1 MLNIKD
7 KNDTFAA
14 RLWNTTSAAAPR
26 QSAPAA
32 AQLCFLNSHEAGRIG
47 TKFPN
52 GSCSVSLR
60 GQPGEKRKLDSKRK
74 KKKNHVVL

>member
-74 KKKNHVVL
+74 KKKTT